1 MTDFP
6 TLLSTSTRK
15 SLPLHIPEAWKRYP
29 FRAEPPRI
37 GHHREYSPGGGGE
50 RFNGKYV
57 QAENERALKYAAGG
71 VAEWGPS
78 SSAASSCV
86 LLMVRDGTSSSLFD
100 MTVRML
106 SIATAMMFLPKN
118 NESNSKTFTKKDV
131 LCTNRDVTKSE

>member
-1 MTDFP
+1 M
-6 TLLSTSTRK
+6 
-15 SLPLHIPEAWKRYP
+15 
-29 FRAEPPRI
+29 
-37 GHHREYSPGGGGE
+37 
-50 RFNGKYV
+50 

-71 VAEWGPS
+71 VAKWGPS

-86 LLMVRDGTSSSLFD
+86 LLMVSDGTSSNRFD

-106 SIATAMMFLPKN
+106 SIATSMFLPKN

>member
-1 MTDFP
+1 M
-6 TLLSTSTRK
+6 
-15 SLPLHIPEAWKRYP
+15 
-29 FRAEPPRI
+29 
-37 GHHREYSPGGGGE
+37 
-50 RFNGKYV
+50 
-57 QAENERALKYAAGG
+57 QAENERALKYATGG

-106 SIATAMMFLPKN
+106 SIATAVLFLPKN
-118 NESNSKTFTKKDV
+118 SESNSQTFTKKDV